1 MYHIQSQC
9 ISNFCTFHFHG
20 RFHRDD
26 LDKPAGF
33 FAIFG
38 GIFLQPTGD
47 ARFGQNFFS
56 WVSWYTQADLV
67 TTYGVG
73 T

>member
-1 MYHIQSQC
+1 MYYMYHIQSQC

-33 FAIFG
+33 FAIFE

-56 WVSWYTQADLV
+56 GVSWYTQADLV
-67 TTYGVG
+67 TT
-73 T
+73 

>member
-1 MYHIQSQC
+1 MYYMYHIQSQC

-33 FAIFG
+33 FAIFE
-38 GIFLQPTGD
+38 GIYIQPTGD

-56 WVSWYTQADLV
+56 LGKLV
-67 TTYGVG
+67 HPGPT
-73 T
+73 